1 MTAVGF
7 SNRMTKAPASALFLL
22 TEARSQR
29 KQGQFAK
36 AEEVLRRGLKAHP
49 DDRRFQ
55 IALSDVLF
63 RAGRT
68 PEARRVLAP
77 VLSEAGE
84 DATVLLLMGDIHLKE
99 EEPAL
104 ALERFQQ
111 AARVQDSC
119 SVQTRIARAFVDLKD
134 LPRAEECLRRTIE
147 KDPDDG
153 FALRLLARC
162 RRERG
167 DRAGAVH
174 ILEGILKRNPEDRLT
189 YADYVRA
196 KVEGLPPESKLSE
209 LKGILRGSARRDVQ
223 FLHTQLGDTLK
234 ELGRYGEAVEAYERA
249 LTLRPG
255 DPGPLRA
262 MGFCLHHMGRHDR
275 VIDLLRGPFLENPGD
290 AFLRSTLEAAYQK
303 NKDDGG
309 FRALLEEA
317 RRRKPGSREAA
328 PRRAAPAR
336 KANRPRR
343 RATVRS

>member
-1 MTAVGF
+1 MPAVGF
-7 SNRMTKAPASALFLL
+7 SNYMTKAPASALFLL
-22 TEARSQR
+22 TEARTQR
-29 KQGQFAK
+29 KQGRFAQ
-36 AEEVLRRGLKAHP
+36 AEEVLRRGLKAYP

-55 IALSDVLF
+55 VALSDVLF

-68 PEARRVLAP
+68 ADARRALAP
-77 VLSEAGE
+77 VLE
-84 DATVLLLMGDIHLKE
+84 DAAGDVTVLLLMGDIHLKE

-111 AARVQDSC
+111 AARLQDSC
-119 SVQTRIARAFVDLKD
+119 SVQTRIARAHVDLRE
-134 LPRAEECLRRTIE
+134 LPRAEECLRRAIE

-174 ILEGILKRNPEDRLT
+174 ILEGILKRNPDDRLT

-223 FLHTQLGDTLK
+223 FLHSQLGDTLK

-249 LTLRPG
+249 LALRPG
-255 DPGPLRA
+255 DSGPLRA

-275 VIDLLRGPFLENPGD
+275 VIDLLRGPFLENPAD
-290 AFLRSTLEAAYQK
+290 AFLRTTLEAAYHK
-303 NKDDGG
+303 NKDEGG

-317 RRRKPGSREAA
+317 RKRKQGGREAA
-328 PRRAAPAR
+328 VRRATPAR
-336 KANRPRR
+336 KATRTPR